1 MKLSNVLLYI
11 VIFLLSVVL
20 AFFLYQVNSVRNTAN
35 EFFAV
40 TKSEYDRCLMGC
52 HLHWNCRTICSFAP
66 VDERESC
73 KSDCELELSNC
84 LRRCNEK
91 YGR

>member
-1 MKLSNVLLYI
+1 MKPANIALFILIFILSI
-11 VIFLLSVVL
+11 VI
-20 AFFLYQVNSVRNTAN
+20 AFFLFQINSVRNSAN
-35 EFFAV
+35 NFFTV
-40 TKSEYDRCLMGC
+40 TSSEYDRCQMGC

-66 VDERESC
+66 IDERESC
-73 KSDCELELSNC
+73 KNDCELELSNC